1 MTVPV
6 EPLGSHVA
14 PASPTTALPEAPG
27 HALDAIAPAT
37 GRAGGLGPAHEAQC
51 VEKREWSLAPCDD
64 ANVRSAKCALISAQ
78 KRPKA
83 PKRPIAL
90 SPSPSPA
97 RPRARA
103 RVWCCTCNPYTSPVV
118 HSGPTGTVGGPPR
131 IRGTVEGPPGRR
143 VPGAGRTTPL
153 HRFMRFS
160 WLGMRRH
167 DFSEEVLV
175 EFSMLRLEFWADFLQ
190 AG

>member
-1 MTVPV
+1 MASATQAKASPEALGALVPSATPMTVPV

-14 PASPTTALPEAPG
+14 PASPTTTLPEAPG

-103 RVWCCTCNPYTSPVV
+103 RACVV
-118 HSGPTGTVGGPPR
+118 
-131 IRGTVEGPPGRR
+131 
-143 VPGAGRTTPL
+143 L
-153 HRFMRFS
+153 H
-160 WLGMRRH
+160 L
-167 DFSEEVLV
+167 
-175 EFSMLRLEFWADFLQ
+175 
-190 AG
+190 